1 MSQILYTQFTLFQI
15 WQPTTFF
22 QKSLKLHTF
31 HKTTLCTYIYSFIII
46 QSISLHKIVLI
57 QHKYISQENPKLLQ
71 HPACLY
77 LENSFLKQANNEL
90 NELSECMLY
99 KRISFL
105 KISQNGKT
113 LFTRYFPEI
122 LLALLKK
129 FLKHFILACLLCFPF
144 L

>member
-1 MSQILYTQFTLFQI
+1 MSQILYTQFTLFQL

-31 HKTTLCTYIYSFIII
+31 SQNHLMYIHIFLYTNSKY
-46 QSISLHKIVLI
+46 SLHKIVLI
-57 QHKYISQENPKLLQ
+57 QHKYRSQENPNLLQ
-71 HPACLY
+71 RPACMY
-77 LENSFLKQANNEL
+77 LENSFLKQENNEL

-129 FLKHFILACLLCFPF
+129 FLKLFILACLLCFAF